1 MDCDSDPSLPPRL
14 LRNPRTKEKG
24 WLPLDFEVPPAGLE
38 GEAELEV
45 LKADDLLVLAGE
57 TLAEEE
63 EGEAPPE
70 GKGGKTVSRCG
81 CEKV

>member
-1 MDCDSDPSLPPRL
+1 
-14 LRNPRTKEKG
+14 LRNPRTKENG
-24 WLPLDFEVPPAGLE
+24 WLPLDFEEVVVPPAAVVLE
-38 GEAELEV
+38 DEAKLEV
-45 LKADDLLVLAGE
+45 KAEDLFVLAGE

-81 CEKV
+81 